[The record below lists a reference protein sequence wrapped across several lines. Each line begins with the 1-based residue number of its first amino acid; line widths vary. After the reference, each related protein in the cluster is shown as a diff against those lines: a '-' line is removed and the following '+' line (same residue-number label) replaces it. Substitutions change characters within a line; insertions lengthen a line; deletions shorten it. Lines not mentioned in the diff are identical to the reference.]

1 MLRWISKWRGGASPP
16 EREISEVIATL
27 SALHHAGLSVARA
40 WSEVASI
47 EGTGAVPR
55 AIIEAISAGA
65 SPHEAIGAVTL
76 EAPESWRAVG
86 ACWAISRATG
96 APLSPALAALS
107 EALRDCAR
115 TERAVAAALAGPQAT
130 MALVLALPLVGMLGS
145 ALGGGDSIGFLLTTA
160 LGRGLLCAGVIMMT
174 LAWWWLRTARTRALP
189 EPGALSLELDLFA
202 SACGGGA
209 LPERARSVV
218 EKNLQLYRLTAGRS
232 SELATLIALSRRA
245 GVPVATLARS
255 RAALDRDVA
264 RADAEHRLQRLG
276 VAVVMPMGLL
286 VLPAFVVLAVVPM
299 AVGLWSGALG

>member
-1 MLRWISKWRGGASPP
+1 MLSWIPKWPTAPTPP
-16 EREISEVIATL
+16 ERDASEVIATL

-55 AIIEAISAGA
+55 AITEAISSGA
-65 SPHEAIGAVTL
+65 SPHEAIGAITSD
-76 EAPESWRAVG
+76 APESWRAVG
-86 ACWAISRATG
+86 ACWAIARATG

-130 MALVLALPLVGMLGS
+130 MRLVMVLPLVGLLGS
-145 ALGGGDSIGFLLTTA
+145 ALGGGGSIGFLLTTA
-160 LGRGLLCAGVIMMT
+160 LGQGLLCLGVVMMG
-174 LAWWWLRTARTRALP
+174 LAWWWLRAARTRALP
-189 EPGALSLELDLFA
+189 EPGSLSLELDLFA

-209 LPERARSVV
+209 LPERARLIV
-218 EKNLQLYRLTAGRS
+218 EENLQLYRLTVGRS
-232 SELATLIALSRRA
+232 HELTSLIALSRRA
-245 GVPVATLARS
+245 GVPVASLARA
-255 RAALDRDVA
+255 RGALDRDVA

-276 VAVVMPMGLL
+276 VAVVVPLGLL

-299 AVGLWSGALG
+299 AVGLWSGVVA